1 MDGGDNGDSG
11 STGDSGITG
20 GIETPLRKEEELTDP
35 FILINKPII
44 LFVILLSFF
53 FHTKFNINIIL
64 LGIMYSCIYPFL
76 LLQSISKSNFNLFIF
91 FRIHLL
97 LCCCFP
103 RLKLISHILFD
114 ESIQQKKLLFCLF
127 FVIDSCFLFE
137 FTASPSRASKY

>member
-11 STGDSGITG
+11 STGDSRITG
-20 GIETPLRKEEELTDP
+20 AIEEELTDP

-64 LGIMYSCIYPFL
+64 LGIMYSSICLFL

-91 FRIHLL
+91 LEFIY
-97 LCCCFP
+97 
-103 RLKLISHILFD
+103 
-114 ESIQQKKLLFCLF
+114 F
-127 FVIDSCFLFE
+127 FVVAFLILN
-137 FTASPSRASKY
+137 